1 MFTKVLKSVVSCYI
15 LSIIINTFALQL
27 IKESLKKDVK
37 INLNQGWVLIIETLI
52 FYVFHNFAFLLEQ

>member
-1 MFTKVLKSVVSCYI
+1 MFAKVLKSVVSCYI

>member
-1 MFTKVLKSVVSCYI
+1 MFAKVLKSVCI
-15 LSIIINTFALQL
+15 LLHIIYNNKHICSAAHQG
-27 IKESLKKDVK
+27 KLKKDVK

>member
-37 INLNQGWVLIIETLI
+37 INLNQDWVLIIETLI